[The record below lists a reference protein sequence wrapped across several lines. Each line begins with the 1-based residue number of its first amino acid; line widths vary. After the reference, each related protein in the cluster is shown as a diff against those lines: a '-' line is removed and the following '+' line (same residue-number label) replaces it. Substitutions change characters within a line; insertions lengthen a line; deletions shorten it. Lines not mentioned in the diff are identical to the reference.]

1 MVKYEDGIKNGRESD
16 MNFKTARVHAAL
28 FSVSLIYGCFY
39 VIVKILLKSIQLPQ
53 FILLRFVL
61 TAVVVL
67 IVDQLI
73 LKTPLP
79 HKKDLLSIAKLGL
92 TGVFAVQILV
102 AIGLSLTTSFHS
114 ALIMATIP
122 IITLILSIIKG
133 QEVYHPRKLL
143 GVIVAFIGV
152 AVLLCSGSP
161 KDPLPAH
168 YLLGDAIV
176 LVNAIAFSWFLIGS
190 RSMLEKYPPFSF
202 MAYCYIIS
210 AVLFSTLYVT
220 GNQIGQGSLGL
231 EFLSTMGWQQWLL
244 MAFVVLYAS
253 IGSYTLNNFAL
264 QRTRAS
270 VVALYIFVQP
280 VISAIAAYYLL
291 GEPFTTSMATATAIT
306 FLGVMMTT
314 TTGYLKTIPAD
325 VVLEAAKTPANR
337 SSDPK

>member
-1 MVKYEDGIKNGRESD
+1 
-16 MNFKTARVHAAL
+16 MNFQTVRVHAAL

-39 VIVKILLKSIQLPQ
+39 VVVKILLKSILLPE

-67 IVDQLI
+67 IVDQLV
-73 LKTPLP
+73 LKSPLP
-79 HKKDLLSIAKLGL
+79 RKKDLLNIAQLGL

-102 AIGLSLTTSFHS
+102 AIGLNLTTSFHS

-133 QEVYHPRKLL
+133 QEDYHIRKLI
-143 GVIVAFIGV
+143 GVLVAFLGV

-161 KDPLPAH
+161 RDPLPEN
-168 YLLGDAIV
+168 YLMGDAIV

-190 RSMLEKYPPFSF
+190 RRMLAEYPPFSF

-210 AVLFSTLYVT
+210 AILFSALYLT
-220 GNQIGQGSLGL
+220 GNQMGHGTWGL
-231 EFLSTMGWQQWLL
+231 EFISTMNWQQWLL

-264 QRTRAS
+264 KRTSAS
-270 VVALYIFVQP
+270 VVAIYIFVQP

-291 GEPFTTSMATATAIT
+291 GEPFTSSMASATLIT
-306 FLGVMMTT
+306 FMGVMLTT
-314 TTGYLKTIPAD
+314 TTGQFKTVASVD
-325 VVLEAAKTPANR
+325 AVVPVETPEEAPRIERRQK
-337 SSDPK
+337 

>member
-1 MVKYEDGIKNGRESD
+1 
-16 MNFKTARVHAAL
+16 
-28 FSVSLIYGCFY
+28 
-39 VIVKILLKSIQLPQ
+39 
-53 FILLRFVL
+53 
-61 TAVVVL
+61 
-67 IVDQLI
+67 
-73 LKTPLP
+73 
-79 HKKDLLSIAKLGL
+79 
-92 TGVFAVQILV
+92 
-102 AIGLSLTTSFHS
+102 
-114 ALIMATIP
+114 
-122 IITLILSIIKG
+122 
-133 QEVYHPRKLL
+133 
-143 GVIVAFIGV
+143 V